1 MPLKIEHRLG
11 VQAPA
16 SVIWEQLV
24 DLEKW
29 GEWNPLYP
37 RAQGVLRIGEPLV
50 LDLALEG
57 RPLTT
62 IRPRVID
69 WVPNEQILWRTR
81 SAFGLL
87 TGLRY
92 LEIET
97 LSEAGCIFSNGEI
110 FSGLLGP
117 IGAGRLRKEI
127 RAGFQAM
134 GEAVKTRAEATWRER
149 RGAPT

>member
-16 SVIWEQLV
+16 SVVWEQLV

-37 RAQGVLRIGEPLV
+37 RAKGVLRIGEPLE
-50 LDLALEG
+50 LDLALAG
-57 RPLTT
+57 RPTTT

-69 WVPNEQILWRTR
+69 WVPDEQILWRLSLYGGLVQTTR
-81 SAFGLL
+81 
-87 TGLRY
+87 Y
-92 LEIET
+92 IEIEA

-110 FSGLLGP
+110 FSGPLGP

-127 RAGFQAM
+127 RAGFLAM
-134 GEAVKTRAEATWRER
+134 GEAVKTRAEAAWRAR
-149 RGAPT
+149 SGAPT